1 MLDYMRC
8 LAEWQW
14 RACVARG
21 VPLWH
26 GGCLCGTGGACVAR
40 GVPVWHGGAC
50 VAKTAFLKAT
60 TKQKSTC
67 IPFCVCTYYNFMIKS
82 EVCVCMC
89 CVAVSCYVNTLH

>member
-1 MLDYMRC
+1 MAC
-8 LAEWQW
+8 LCGTGG
-14 RACVARG
+14 ACVAR
-21 VPLWH
+21 
-26 GGCLCGTGGACVAR
+26 GCLCGTGGACVAR

-82 EVCVCMC
+82 EVCV
-89 CVAVSCYVNTLH
+89 